1 MGLLNKFFK
10 EKNKEQYVNRKYY
23 KNYAEKVYVSEERDL
38 KQWESMISMFPN
50 MLVQKDKMVRDK
62 DGLLPGHIYMLHWL
76 NKSDSN
82 RRVPV
87 YFEYEYGIDFFKEKQ
102 YLQLKGLIFKDKPTK
117 LGLSKIE
124 ENKEIIDEKENQN
137 KIKPLDM
144 KTELSRYRKE
154 AKEAREYGI
163 EMHESIEQRKGF
175 VYQMNGISDYQ
186 NKNFDSAKEKLLKA
200 MELGFYS
207 PGGTEYL
214 AKIYRKEKDYLSE
227 IKILENSISNLK
239 NENAMKQSQNNVLKL
254 EERLAKAKILLDKS
268 RK

>member
-1 MGLLNKFFK
+1 
-10 EKNKEQYVNRKYY
+10 
-23 KNYAEKVYVSEERDL
+23 
-38 KQWESMISMFPN
+38 
-50 MLVQKDKMVRDK
+50 
-62 DGLLPGHIYMLHWL
+62 
-76 NKSDSN
+76 
-82 RRVPV
+82 
-87 YFEYEYGIDFFKEKQ
+87 
-102 YLQLKGLIFKDKPTK
+102 
-117 LGLSKIE
+117 
-124 ENKEIIDEKENQN
+124 
-137 KIKPLDM
+137 M

-186 NKNFDSAKEKLLKA
+186 NKNFDSAKEKLLKE
-200 MELGFYS
+200 MVLGFYS

-214 AKIYRKEKDYLSE
+214 AKIYRKEKD
-227 IKILENSISNLK
+227 SITNLK

>member
-1 MGLLNKFFK
+1 
-10 EKNKEQYVNRKYY
+10 
-23 KNYAEKVYVSEERDL
+23 
-38 KQWESMISMFPN
+38 
-50 MLVQKDKMVRDK
+50 
-62 DGLLPGHIYMLHWL
+62 
-76 NKSDSN
+76 
-82 RRVPV
+82 
-87 YFEYEYGIDFFKEKQ
+87 
-102 YLQLKGLIFKDKPTK
+102 
-117 LGLSKIE
+117 
-124 ENKEIIDEKENQN
+124 
-137 KIKPLDM
+137 M

-227 IKILENSISNLK
+227 IKILENSISNWK